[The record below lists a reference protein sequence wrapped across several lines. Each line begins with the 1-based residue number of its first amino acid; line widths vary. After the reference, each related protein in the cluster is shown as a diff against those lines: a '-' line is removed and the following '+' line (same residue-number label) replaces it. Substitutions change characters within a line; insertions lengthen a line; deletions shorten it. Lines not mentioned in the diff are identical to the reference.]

1 MITLFVSLNSK
12 ARIYEVV
19 FCVASV
25 EVCPYVNSHCEYCTL
40 SAIQELL
47 MASPYGMVVS
57 LPPAVGV
64 GQIFAA
70 RVFISS
76 VCGYIQGT

>member
-1 MITLFVSLNSK
+1 MTTLFVSLNSK

-40 SAIQELL
+40 SSIQELL

-64 GQIFAA
+64 RQIFAA

-76 VCGYIQGT
+76 MCGYIQGT